1 MSMKRKLGGAEHLP
15 ALGKVGTGHMPIAT
29 TSYWRPL
36 ALLVCFALAASVMM
50 AVVLASPAQAAEPL
64 IVNSS
69 TDSNDGACTTDPEG
83 CTLREA
89 IDAANASAG
98 QADTIEFDLG
108 QSATIPLCQ
117 VHCNGSEYGLGA
129 LPVITDSAGL
139 TIDGQSA
146 DITING
152 DYSGGYGFA
161 VVVFWVGSGAGLD
174 LNNLTVTKGIDGVF
188 NEGTLTVH
196 DTTFSGN
203 IGEGSIRNSGTATVN
218 DSTFSGNIGDSGV
231 PGGGI
236 MNESGTATVNG
247 STFSNNSAGIGGGI
261 FFYANS
267 SGPKTTVTNSTI
279 SGNNADGGG
288 GISVWGDGTLEVS
301 NSTISGNSAGTSSGG
316 AIYSSGTTT
325 VNSSTITD
333 NTATDAGGMMILG
346 SANFKNTIVAGNTA
360 TNPAS
365 PDNCALRG
373 SLGDNGHN
381 LESGTDC
388 FFGAPSS
395 LRNTD
400 PMLGPLA
407 DNGGPTKT
415 RALLEG
421 SPAIDQGYSFG
432 TSADQRGQTRP
443 SDFLGIPN
451 ASGGD
456 ASDIG
461 AFEAQAPTLAVAP
474 GGSCATNDRSGTIN
488 LTVNDQ
494 DGPAES
500 LTLSA
505 SSSKPALVSNSNVTF
520 GGTGADRTLTA
531 TAASG
536 KSGTAVLTVTVT
548 DGQQIKGAPLT
559 VKVRVGGNGNDTLA
573 GDTNPDILFGQN
585 ANDTLRG
592 AAGKD
597 LLCGGRGDDRLRGGT
612 EADFFGGGAGTDVAL
627 DFNGAEGDTKDSTI
641 P

>member
-1 MSMKRKLGGAEHLP
+1 
-15 ALGKVGTGHMPIAT
+15 
-29 TSYWRPL
+29 
-36 ALLVCFALAASVMM
+36 MM

-89 IDAANASAG
+89 ITAANASAG

-117 VHCNGSEYGLGA
+117 VHCNGSGYGLGA

-152 DYSGGYGFA
+152 NYSGGYGFA

-203 IGEGSIRNSGTATVN
+203 IGEGGIYNSGTVTVN
-218 DSTFSGNIGDSGV
+218 DSTFSDNIGDSGV

-279 SGNNADGGG
+279 SGN
-288 GISVWGDGTLEVS
+288 
-301 NSTISGNSAGTSSGG
+301 SAGTSSGG
-316 AIYSSGTTT
+316 AIAASGTTT
-325 VNSSTITD
+325 VNSSTISG
-333 NTATDAGGMMILG
+333 NSATDVGGMLILG

-365 PDNCALRG
+365 PDNCYLRG

-415 RALLEG
+415 HALLAG
-421 SPAIDQGYSFG
+421 SPAIDQGTSFG
-432 TSADQRGQTRP
+432 ASADQRGQTRP
-443 SDFLGIPN
+443 SDLLDIPN
-451 ASGGD
+451 ATDGD

-474 GGSCATNDRSGTIN
+474 GGSCATNDLSGTIN

-494 DGPAES
+494 DAPAES